1 MNKFQKV
8 ALQMAK
14 DDKRGGC
21 NIFKDESLKSAA
33 RYWYSKFKGNKSRWP
48 YKKVLDF
55 KNWNKVNGTI

>member
-1 MNKFQKV
+1 
-8 ALQMAK
+8 MAK

-33 RYWYSKFKGNKSRWP
+33 RDWYSKFKGNKSRWP